1 MGFLF
6 SGDLM
11 AQKSFL
17 NPPIPDVLAQ
27 WRHYLS
33 VLAPAAGDRILDV
46 GCGTGDADR
55 LLLRIYP
62 EVAEVVGVEP
72 KPEPYA
78 DAHAQA
84 KAESDRL
91 DFRTGDA
98 QDLPFADATFERVLC
113 VDTLE
118 WVADPLLAVQE
129 MQRVLKPGGVVLVI
143 HSDFDSQVFN
153 ATNVELNR
161 QIVHAF
167 NDAGPRG
174 QIGRELPGLCRL
186 AGFSVEATV
195 FSLVNTEWQPNLYG
209 YRVAHMMARWLRE
222 KALIPASEV
231 QSWLDDLAQQHE
243 RGDFFYSIN
252 RVLCRW
258 VK

>member
-6 SGDLM
+6 GENPM
-11 AQKSFL
+11 AQKNFL

-33 VLAPAAGDRILDV
+33 VLAPGAGDRVLDV

-78 DAHAQA
+78 DAHDQA

-98 QDLPFADATFERVLC
+98 QDLPFADASFERVLC

-129 MQRVLKPGGVVLVI
+129 MQRVLKPGGVALVV

-153 ATNVELNR
+153 ATNVELTR

-167 NDAGPRG
+167 NDAGPKG
-174 QIGRELPGLCRL
+174 QIGRELPGLCRQ
-186 AGFSVEATV
+186 AGFSVEVTV
-195 FSLVNTEWQPNLYG
+195 YPLVNTEWQPQLYG
-209 YRVAHMMARWLRE
+209 YRAAHMTVEWLRQ
-222 KALIPASEV
+222 KQWIHQAQL
-231 QSWLDDLAQQHE
+231 QGWLDDLAQQHE